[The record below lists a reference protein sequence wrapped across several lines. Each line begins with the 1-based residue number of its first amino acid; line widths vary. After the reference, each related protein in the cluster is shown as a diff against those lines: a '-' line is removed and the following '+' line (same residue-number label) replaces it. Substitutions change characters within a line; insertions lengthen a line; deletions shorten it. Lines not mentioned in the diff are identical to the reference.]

1 VNCLSGFLTTAV
13 LRRVLETELLVC
25 REPYKLILEIYEG
38 LNCSYYTIK
47 NLANLRGFLYYENTI
62 LTYLGSKIKS
72 IRSTTSCKW
81 YRVSVFPLLEAA
93 LASRCKRFNSPLAID
108 FTSD

>member
-38 LNCSYYTIK
+38 LNYSM
-47 NLANLRGFLYYENTI
+47 
-62 LTYLGSKIKS
+62 KI
-72 IRSTTSCKW
+72 
-81 YRVSVFPLLEAA
+81 
-93 LASRCKRFNSPLAID
+93 RF
-108 FTSD
+108 